1 MNIRFVF
8 IFVISFLSSHTLIA
22 QNKSIIE
29 TIILTGQEYPY
40 KNVITKNI
48 YFDVATLKPVIE
60 FMTDS
65 INKETRYYYHYKG
78 KKREVTS
85 NISYKNGDETFEEYK
100 NRIYWNKYSG
110 DEMNASCLYVILFD
124 KRFKIKDIRIIA
136 RNGYNNLNFNFDKL
150 VKEVLKSSEGKWEI
164 IKSESKSDWYFAMG
178 RFKIG

>member
-8 IFVISFLSSHTLIA
+8 IFVISFFTSHTLIA
-22 QNKSIIE
+22 QNKSIME

-40 KNVITKNI
+40 KKVITKNI
-48 YFDVATLKPVIE
+48 YFDVTTLKPVFE
-60 FMTDS
+60 FITDS
-65 INKETRYYYHYKG
+65 INKEIHYYYYYKG

-85 NISYKNGDETFEEYK
+85 NISYNNGNESFEEYK
-100 NRIYWNKYSG
+100 KRVYWEKFSG

-124 KRFKIKDIRIIA
+124 KKMKIKDIRIFS
-136 RNGYNNLNFNFDKL
+136 RSGYNNLKFNFDKL

-164 IKSESKSDWYFAMG
+164 IKGKSKSDWYFTMG